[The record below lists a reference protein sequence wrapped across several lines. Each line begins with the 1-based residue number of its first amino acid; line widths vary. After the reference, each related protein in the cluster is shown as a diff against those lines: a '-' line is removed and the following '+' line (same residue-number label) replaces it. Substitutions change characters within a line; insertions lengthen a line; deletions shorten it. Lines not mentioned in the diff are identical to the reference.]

1 MREMLADQA
10 SFEPSAVH
18 TAVESFAAKL
28 GVGMGDVAQPLRV
41 AVSGG
46 TVTPP
51 LEQTLAVLGK
61 EEVLKILE
69 TQLQATRSKLGE
81 MQAFERDLV
90 ANIARMKTLIEVA
103 RKQS

>member
-1 MREMLADQA
+1 VY
-10 SFEPSAVH
+10 EPAAVH

-28 GVGMGDVAQPLRV
+28 SVGMGDIAQPLRV

-61 EEVLKILE
+61 DEVLKRIDRCL
-69 TQLQATRSKLGE
+69 ASVG
-81 MQAFERDLV
+81 
-90 ANIARMKTLIEVA
+90 
-103 RKQS
+103 